1 MKPFINKI
9 GKISGNLSFSA
20 LSNYV
25 SKYSIDA
32 ILTDSD
38 RKTLWI
44 DGYPYGYGFYQ
55 KKTVVSSIVPTGDAA
70 QTYWNSIVLND
81 YGTND
86 SYGNIAIG
94 NYSLASGSLTRAIG
108 NYSTAEGYETWA
120 VGDQSHAEGILSIAL
135 AASSHAEGYS
145 NTFTS
150 AVLAHAEN
158 ASDAKGKLS
167 HAEGYKTIADGDISH
182 AEGEYTWAY
191 GWGSHA
197 EGYGTET
204 GDNTV
209 NNLNTDNISIVSN
222 AIKNYLSDTSSV
234 FYLNS
239 DITVSID
246 RDITATTTI
255 YTVTNDDDSTDITDS
270 ISYPVIGFT
279 TATAVPFPGYPG
291 YYAHAEGV
299 TTRAKALGSHTE
311 GFNTETTSNA
321 LFSHAE
327 GIGTK
332 TTNYGEHTEGKY
344 NYSIESDDDN
354 KGTIHTI
361 GIGTGEDDANRKNA
375 VRVDTD
381 GAVYLCGIIDN
392 DGNDYNPCDYDGQ
405 APNEHEISL
414 QEILAKSQIKWVSK
428 TYNDVKKDI
437 ENNALIEGAF
447 YKINDYTTVINSSN
461 YDDIEV
467 TSNSNPFDVIVLAT
481 ANNRLSETAW
491 AMQNDNSGDRGL
503 GNDIDV
509 DGSTVTS
516 FINIYEDRTFIPK
529 YYYRNSLG
537 FITYYTPTN
546 NKILSFKNNFKTIDG
561 ETTNSISYPA
571 LSTTE
576 YISDDNTPSAK
587 DIYVLDGSSLIDNK
601 GSITWKS
608 NAQIEIDEGEYF
620 KEFTLVYKSSL
631 LKTGESLNTDN
642 IILTLKYSLDTT
654 EVINGERYYKYTAF
668 NAATKVDPAD
678 STHKPSDFYIYDF
691 SPYNSVYCKD
701 YIKHDIESF
710 DISVSEPVIEP
721 GKPPIYPANPLFIK
735 SSSSVGVEM
744 TELFWEY
751 TNSIKRC
758 NSISLQDKITD
769 ELTTNTNLY
778 FDTTDQVSI
787 RKIINDNGVE
797 YVIISAY
804 YSLSYFDKCNLNSWE
819 LKYCIDNDTNRFDWA
834 DLDNGKGVIYY
845 MKDEWGNEC
854 PYDFKNIKFNGK
866 FTFTGGDSTDM
877 SLYGLASQNSIKPYL
892 FSNIKYRLNNITF
905 ETNGSVIG
913 NTFGP
918 NCYNCTF
925 SDIQS
930 TTDIGYLF
938 NEFKGGNNGITD
950 DDVNV

>member
-9 GKISGNLSFSA
+9 GKISGEFTFDV

-44 DGYPYGYGFYQ
+44 NGYPYGYGFYR
-55 KKTVVSSIVPTGDAA
+55 KNVDSSIIPKNNDA

-81 YGTND
+81 YGTNN

-158 ASDAKGKLS
+158 VSDAIGKLS
-167 HAEGYKTIADGDISH
+167 HAEGYKTTANGNISH
-182 AEGEYTWAY
+182 AEGEYTLAQS
-191 GWGSHA
+191 WGSHA
-197 EGYGTET
+197 EGYGTEAGYIT
-204 GDNTV
+204 NKINKDIISTISDNIKEYLSGKPDV
-209 NNLNTDNISIVSN
+209 SLNLNQ
-222 AIKNYLSDTSSV
+222 
-234 FYLNS
+234 
-239 DITVSID
+239 DITFSIGSP
-246 RDITATTTI
+246 TTSII
-255 YTVTNDDDSTDITDS
+255 YKVTNGGDSTDIIDS
-270 ISYPVIGFT
+270 ISSPLITV
-279 TATAVPFPGYPG
+279 TAMPFPGYPG
-291 YYAHAEGV
+291 YYTHAEGV
-299 TTRAKALGSHTE
+299 TTRAYAMGSHTE
-311 GFNTETTSNA
+311 GFDTETINTA
-321 LFSHAE
+321 MFSHAE

-332 TTNYGEHTEGKY
+332 TTNYGEHAEGKY
-344 NYSIESDDDN
+344 NYSIASIGDN

-392 DGNDYNPCDYDGQ
+392 DGNDYNPCIYDGQ
-405 APNEHEISL
+405 APNENEISL

-546 NKILSFKNNFKTIDG
+546 SKILSFKNNFETIDG

-587 DIYVLDGSSLIDNK
+587 DIYVLNGSSLIDNK

-642 IILTLKYSLDTT
+642 LILTLKYSLDTT

-691 SPYNSVYCKD
+691 SVYNSVYCKD

-819 LKYCIDNDTNRFDWA
+819 LKYCIDNDINRFDWA